1 MNRFIHPRNP
11 YKKRPDF
18 EALAAQFPDELGEA
32 FRDGKFDF
40 SKRENTIALSK
51 CLLKKDFDLD
61 IDFPPRSLAPS
72 LTLKI
77 NYILWIQDILQAQ
90 IKKCESVSQNDVLGL
105 DVGCGGAILFP
116 ALAAKLC
123 QWKMLG
129 SETESSDV
137 ELARK
142 NVDKNQLNESLQ
154 IIFNEDKASPL
165 ISAVQKATGKIDFT
179 MCNPPFYDD
188 DEYQAT
194 VAEHEEMGEDQ
205 HAGRRHEMS
214 YPGGEVAF
222 VLKMIEE
229 SITLRDRVNIF
240 TTMLG
245 KQKSL
250 GVLKK
255 RLRECTA
262 PSPSFTTTEF
272 CQGKTMRWALAWSF
286 DPQVKLEVAKSDFA
300 KSKAKKRGAEPF
312 VVDLDISESQT
323 VKSVHQKIEVLVKS
337 DLNGL
342 DYQCDPV
349 KGYSFRLTNP
359 SWRNQRSKRRKLANG
374 QTDEGDPQPERNEN
388 SETLLYVKLKVLQPT
403 DTKIAVTFN
412 CDVEKSSLG
421 RGGLYEVV
429 QYFQNKLKPR

>member
-1 MNRFIHPRNP
+1 M
-11 YKKRPDF
+11 
-18 EALAAQFPDELGEA
+18 
-32 FRDGKFDF
+32 
-40 SKRENTIALSK
+40 
-51 CLLKKDFDLD
+51 LL
-61 IDFPPRSLAPS
+61 
-72 LTLKI
+72 
-77 NYILWIQDILQAQ
+77 
-90 IKKCESVSQNDVLGL
+90 
-105 DVGCGGAILFP
+105 
-116 ALAAKLC
+116 
-123 QWKMLG
+123 
-129 SETESSDV
+129 
-137 ELARK
+137 
-142 NVDKNQLNESLQ
+142 
-154 IIFNEDKASPL
+154 
-165 ISAVQKATGKIDFT
+165 
-179 MCNPPFYDD
+179 
-188 DEYQAT
+188 
-194 VAEHEEMGEDQ
+194 
-205 HAGRRHEMS
+205 GRRHEMS

-262 PSPSFTTTEF
+262 LSPSFTTTEF

-374 QTDEGDPQPERNEN
+374 QTDEGDPRM
-388 SETLLYVKLKVLQPT
+388 LAIV
-403 DTKIAVTFN
+403 
-412 CDVEKSSLG
+412 
-421 RGGLYEVV
+421 
-429 QYFQNKLKPR
+429 